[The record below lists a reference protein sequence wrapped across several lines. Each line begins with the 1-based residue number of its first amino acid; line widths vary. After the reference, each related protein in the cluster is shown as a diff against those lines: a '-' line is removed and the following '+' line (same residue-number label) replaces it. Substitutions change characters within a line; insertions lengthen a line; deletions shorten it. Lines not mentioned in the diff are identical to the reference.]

1 MCKFIHKGVKNRM
14 AGKSLEDVTILKI
27 LHSDI
32 KELDENMKIARY
44 MGRKKFYDIIRD
56 KSMWFSN
63 ITEFLDNKERQ
74 PRTIKS
80 SSQRGKEIIENIMNH
95 LIEKCEVYVSCWTKF
110 NQENYAMWKLYDK
123 NSNGVCIVT
132 TIGKLKEQLPQN
144 VVLDEVRYDQGSG
157 VIVPNIYPEGVAGNY
172 LASEFAKIGPYKYED
187 EVRAVFYSVDKE
199 KGVQIPLDFKELI
212 TDIYISPFANEKT
225 VEELRKKISTEIGE
239 EKIAIS

>member
-1 MCKFIHKGVKNRM
+1 M
-14 AGKSLEDVTILKI
+14 AGKRLEDVTILKI
-27 LHSDI
+27 FNSDI

-44 MGRKKFYDIIRD
+44 MGREKFD
-56 KSMWFSN
+56 KIMQDRSMWFSN

-74 PRTIKS
+74 PTIIKS

-95 LIEKCEVYVSCWTKF
+95 LKEKCEVYVSCWTKF

-123 NSNGVCIVT
+123 NSDGVCIVT

-199 KGVQIPLDFKELI
+199 KGILIPLDFKELI
-212 TDIYISPFANEKT
+212 TDIYISPFANKETAK
-225 VEELRKKISTEIGE
+225 ELRRKISTELGE
-239 EKIAIS
+239 EKISISQIDEKS